1 MATNKWTKWDEA
13 AEFAIKV
20 GPLSILFTCMAI
32 AVAGMFLEKEYPEIV
47 DDLAKVGSGALA
59 PFSIKGIKELLDQ
72 EGKDSEAPTPPPT
85 EPEPIMSMGVPQVDI
100 TNPDIAPQARMGFQ
114 VPSFS
119 YAKIGNSVDGC
130 LAKGINLASTTPK
143 SQSRPPGY

>member
-32 AVAGMFLEKEYPEIV
+32 AVAGMAFDKEYPEIV

-59 PFSIKGIKELLDQ
+59 PFSIKGIKELLAQ
-72 EGKDSEAPTPPPT
+72 EEKNGDVPAPPPT
-85 EPEPIMSMGVPQVDI
+85 EPTPINPAPVPPPDSFGEAPFNEPPVMGFGAALVTPVPQPRFTHGYQSGCWARGVD
-100 TNPDIAPQARMGFQ
+100 
-114 VPSFS
+114 V
-119 YAKIGNSVDGC
+119 
-130 LAKGINLASTTPK
+130 
-143 SQSRPPGY
+143 